1 MKVYLHTNTVVVAVI
16 YSIFITALK
25 FAQYTCSNQ
34 RTQMAQNLIFAM
46 DLELSSTHHCGEKQ
60 QNLLDNNQQIWL

>member
-1 MKVYLHTNTVVVAVI
+1 MKVYLHTNAVFVAII

-25 FAQYTCSNQ
+25 FAQHSNQ
-34 RTQMAQNLIFAM
+34 RTQMAKNLIFAM

>member
-1 MKVYLHTNTVVVAVI
+1 MKVYLQTNTVVVAVI

-25 FAQYTCSNQ
+25 FAQYSNQ

-60 QNLLDNNQQIWL
+60 NLLDNNQQIWL